1 METWCFC
8 FDIIL
13 IMIIYFITGN
23 ARKVGEAKLACES
36 AGIEIIQKK
45 LDIDEIQSTN
55 PSTISIDK
63 AEKAYELVKKPLVV
77 TDSFWRIPALN
88 GFPGAYMK
96 DVANW
101 FTSEDFLSLMEKK
114 DNRQIFFSENITY
127 KDAEIIKQFSQE
139 YEGIIVS
146 EPRGTG
152 NSIEN
157 VAEFEGFTLG
167 ERREQG
173 GYSHKPEDYVWNDF
187 VKWINR
193 Q

>member
-1 METWCFC
+1 MK
-8 FDIIL
+8 
-13 IMIIYFITGN
+13 IYFITGN
-23 ARKVGEAKLACES
+23 ARKVGEAKLACEP
-36 AGIEIIQKK
+36 AGIEVVQRQVE
-45 LDIDEIQSTN
+45 IDEIQSTR
-55 PSTISIDK
+55 PGAISIDK
-63 AEKAYELVKKPLVV
+63 AEKAYNLAKKPLVV

-101 FTSEDFLSLMEKK
+101 FSSEDFLSLTEKK
-114 DNRQIFFSENITY
+114 ENKKIFFSENITY
-127 KDAEIIKQFSQE
+127 KDAKTIKQFTQE
-139 YEGIIVS
+139 YEGIIVA

-173 GYSHKPEDYVWNDF
+173 GYSHRPEDYVWSDF
-187 VKWINR
+187 VEWFSKK
-193 Q
+193 

>member
-1 METWCFC
+1 MKV
-8 FDIIL
+8 
-13 IMIIYFITGN
+13 YFITGN

-36 AGIEIIQKK
+36 AGIEIVQQQVE
-45 LDIDEIQSTN
+45 IDEIQSTN
-55 PSTISIDK
+55 PSAVSIDK
-63 AEKAYELVKKPLVV
+63 AEKAYNLVNKSLVV

-101 FTSEDFLSLMEKK
+101 FNSEDFLSLMEKK
-114 DNRQIFFSENITY
+114 ENRQIFFSENITY
-127 KDAEIIKQFSQE
+127 KDNEIIKQFSQE
-139 YEGIIVS
+139 YEGTIVT

-187 VKWINR
+187 VKWIK
-193 Q
+193 QKQPD